1 MKDQKIL
8 NFIDNEFVAATSG
21 ETLNNYDPSTNLVY
35 STLPQ
40 SEAIDVV
47 MAVKSSKKA
56 FERWKDT
63 TPEER
68 ADWLLKI
75 SDQIEEDFDEF
86 AEAESRDTGKPL
98 WLARALDVPRA
109 IENFRFFAS
118 RITNYESKSYEQ
130 KDSLSYVK
138 QQPIGVC
145 ALISPWNLPLYLLS
159 WKIAPCLAAGNVA
172 ICKPSEITPMTAFL
186 LAKVIQKV
194 GLPKGVCNI
203 IFGLGNEVGES
214 LVSHPGVSAISF
226 TGGTSTGKKITEI
239 AAPKFKKL
247 SLELGGKN
255 SAIILKDADL
265 KKTVET
271 CIKSSFLN
279 QGEICLCTER
289 IFIHESIYEEFKNQ
303 FVAAAQKLIVG
314 DRKLDTTFMGPLVS
328 KAHSDKIK
336 SCIEL
341 AKVDKAKI
349 LLGGEPPN
357 DEALKDG
364 NYFLP
369 TILEDLSDCSELQQ
383 DEIFGPV
390 VSLRP
395 FKYPHEAV
403 KWANITPYGLCA
415 TLFTQD
421 ISKAHKLAGNL
432 DVGTVWINTWLK
444 RDLRVP
450 FGGMKSSGL
459 GREGGDYSLNFFT
472 ESKTV
477 CLSF

>member
-214 LVSHPGVSAISF
+214 SSLSPRCFSNIIYRWYF
-226 TGGTSTGKKITEI
+226 NWKEDQL
-239 AAPKFKKL
+239 KL
-247 SLELGGKN
+247 LLQN
-255 SAIILKDADL
+255 L
-265 KKTVET
+265 
-271 CIKSSFLN
+271 KSS
-279 QGEICLCTER
+279 
-289 IFIHESIYEEFKNQ
+289 
-303 FVAAAQKLIVG
+303 A
-314 DRKLDTTFMGPLVS
+314 
-328 KAHSDKIK
+328 
-336 SCIEL
+336 
-341 AKVDKAKI
+341 
-349 LLGGEPPN
+349 
-357 DEALKDG
+357 
-364 NYFLP
+364 
-369 TILEDLSDCSELQQ
+369 
-383 DEIFGPV
+383 
-390 VSLRP
+390 
-395 FKYPHEAV
+395 
-403 KWANITPYGLCA
+403 
-415 TLFTQD
+415 
-421 ISKAHKLAGNL
+421 
-432 DVGTVWINTWLK
+432 
-444 RDLRVP
+444 
-450 FGGMKSSGL
+450 
-459 GREGGDYSLNFFT
+459 
-472 ESKTV
+472 
-477 CLSF
+477 